1 VIGKARERWPDL
13 LALVAYTL
21 LALAYAWPLIAH
33 FGDQLAGDGFDMYVF
48 QWGNWWTTRALSQG
62 QSPYHTSMIFYPQ
75 GVGLYFLS
83 FSWLNTFVWGL
94 LRAIV
99 GNVAAYNFTIW
110 WSWPLAGFGAYLL
123 AREVTGD
130 RRAAFVAGLVYAF
143 SPYHF
148 AQRNHLNLLSVQ
160 WIPFALLFLMRA
172 TRRGRALDGL
182 LAGLFFACA
191 GLSGW
196 HLLTLSGMLAG
207 LWLFYAWL
215 TERHEWAG
223 TSWRALVVM
232 TVTVGLLTGTF
243 LAPLAWEQ
251 FVNPAGQDPY
261 LGKEGETQTDLVAY
275 VLPNLYHPLWGRLA
289 STVHQRFL
297 RNKDHAVALGYVPL
311 ALAGYGLLR
320 WRTGARRNRFWFWG
334 LLVFWLLALGPFP
347 RINGVPYPQIPLPY
361 RLIGWTLPVR
371 SLRNPE
377 RFNILVGL
385 CLALVVGAA
394 VRDFLC
400 RLPVRRAGIT
410 VLVLSALVLLE
421 YWAWP
426 FPTTRPDIPDFYHQ
440 LTAEP
445 GDFAIVD
452 LPITNDLSKLYMYY
466 QTIHGRP
473 TVTGHVSRPPEGAY
487 DFIESNGLLRAM
499 WQGQQPDPTGDP
511 AAELAALADA
521 GVRYV
526 VVHLDR
532 LQEEQLEAVLAYL
545 DQAPAYAHHYADER
559 LIVYRAVTL
568 P

>member
-1 VIGKARERWPDL
+1 
-13 LALVAYTL
+13 
-21 LALAYAWPLIAH
+21 
-33 FGDQLAGDGFDMYVF
+33 
-48 QWGNWWTTRALSQG
+48 
-62 QSPYHTSMIFYPQ
+62 
-75 GVGLYFLS
+75 
-83 FSWLNTFVWGL
+83 
-94 LRAIV
+94 
-99 GNVAAYNFTIW
+99 
-110 WSWPLAGFGAYLL
+110 
-123 AREVTGD
+123 
-130 RRAAFVAGLVYAF
+130 
-143 SPYHF
+143 
-148 AQRNHLNLLSVQ
+148 
-160 WIPFALLFLMRA
+160 
-172 TRRGRALDGL
+172 
-182 LAGLFFACA
+182 
-191 GLSGW
+191 
-196 HLLTLSGMLAG
+196 
-207 LWLFYAWL
+207 
-215 TERHEWAG
+215 
-223 TSWRALVVM
+223 
-232 TVTVGLLTGTF
+232 
-243 LAPLAWEQ
+243 
-251 FVNPAGQDPY
+251 
-261 LGKEGETQTDLVAY
+261 GKEGETQTDLVAY
-275 VLPNLYHPLWGRLA
+275 VIPNLYHPLWGRLA
-289 STVHQRFL
+289 APVHQRFL

-311 ALAGYGLLR
+311 ALIGYGLLR
-320 WRTGARRNRFWFWG
+320 WRASTRRARFWFGG

-385 CLALVVGAA
+385 CLALVAGAA
-394 VRDFLC
+394 VRDLLC
-400 RLPVRRAGIT
+400 RLPARRAGIT
-410 VLVLSALVLLE
+410 AVILSALVLLE

-511 AAELAALADA
+511 TAELAALADA